1 MKKRLLFFLVLAI
14 FLVVAGGLV
23 SSGRVFGKSL
33 EEIQSEIDDLEEKLS
48 QTKAQKKTLSSQI
61 AQMNQQ
67 IQLATLRISQTEA
80 SIVVLEEEIDS
91 LLDKIGKLDLSLDE
105 ISRILLRRIVA
116 TYKGGQVDPA
126 LYWLTTNSAEDFI
139 KNQQYL
145 KVAQKHDKML
155 MIAIEEA
162 RQNFD
167 HQKSLK
173 EEKQAALE
181 ALKVQLKEQ
190 NAVLTQQRIEKEN
203 LLNITKRD
211 EETYQSLLAQAESE
225 LAGLLN
231 SKFTGK
237 RHVEKGEIIGIM
249 GSTGFSTGPHLH
261 FGVYSLS
268 ESNADS
274 FSYYNSLD
282 PFSYLQ
288 SQSVTFDS
296 YSCDDVSTN
305 VQKSVGSG
313 SWMWP
318 MENPRI
324 TQCYGHTPYS
334 WMYSTNFHDGV
345 DMVGMVN
352 KFVYAVEAG
361 EAYFYKGQGSFGNN
375 VRVFHP
381 DGKMT
386 LYLHFQ

>member
-1 MKKRLLFFLVLAI
+1 MV
-14 FLVVAGGLV
+14 LV
-23 SSGRVFGKSL
+23 SGFISSGQIFGKSV
-33 EEIQSEIDDLEEKLS
+33 EEIQSEINDLEEKLS
-48 QTKAQKKTLSSQI
+48 QTQAQKKTLSSEI
-61 AQMNQQ
+61 SQMNQK

-80 SIVVLEEEIDS
+80 SIVVLEEEIAS
-91 LLDKIGKLDLSLDE
+91 LSDKIGKLDLSLDE

-116 TYKGGQVDPA
+116 TYKGSQIDPA
-126 LYWLTTNSAEDFI
+126 LYWLTTSSAEDFI

-162 RQNFD
+162 RQDFD
-167 HQKSLK
+167 RQKSLK

-181 ALKVQLKEQ
+181 SLKVQLKEQ
-190 NAVLTQQRIEKEN
+190 NAVLAQQKLEKEN

-211 EETYQSLLAQAESE
+211 EEMYQSLLAQAESE
-225 LAGLLN
+225 LSSLLN

-237 RHVEKGEIIGIM
+237 RHVGRGEIIGIM

-268 ESNADS
+268 ESDAGS
-274 FSYYNSLD
+274 FNYYNSLD

-296 YSCDDVSTN
+296 YSCDDVSN
-305 VQKSVGSG
+305 DVQKSVGSG

-324 TQCYGHTPYS
+324 TQCYGHTPFS
-334 WMYSTNFHDGV
+334 WMYKTNFHDGV

-352 KFVYAVEAG
+352 KFVYAAEEG

-375 VRVFHP
+375 VRIFHP

-386 LYLHFQ
+386 LYLHLQ